1 MMRGRLSMKELT
13 PLLGGGRAGFSLWR
27 GWLWL
32 WLACGMV
39 LPALTQERPDIV
51 WIRGGHTHEVTSVS
65 FSPDGRLLASGSWD
79 KTIKLWRVADG
90 ALVRTLTGHTRWVE
104 SVSFSPDGRLLAS
117 GGGDET
123 IKLWRVAD
131 GSLVRTL
138 RRHAWQVNSVVFSP
152 DGRLLASG
160 GQDYTIKL
168 WRVSDGSL
176 VRTLTGHSP
185 VNSVSFSPD
194 GRLLASGSRDNTIKL
209 WRVSDGSLV
218 RTLRGHTSFVTSV
231 SFSPDG
237 RLLASGSWDGTIRLW
252 RVADGAL
259 RQTYNQEIFG
269 AFSIQFSSD
278 GRLFGY
284 GRADATVVVAR
295 NPFWQRGEGNPQP
308 KNVKPPRGNTPPQ
321 RRHDKTDLRAGLS
334 VRRGRTAGS
343 QLWLVHAAV
352 VGAAPHHDFVD
363 NHGGRRDI
371 RDAIYA
377 DSRHGGFG
385 SFLLRGSCADIRLFR
400 EARN

>member
-1 MMRGRLSMKELT
+1 
-13 PLLGGGRAGFSLWR
+13 
-27 GWLWL
+27 
-32 WLACGMV
+32 V
-39 LPALTQERPDIV
+39 
-51 WIRGGHTHEVTSVS
+51 VTSVS

-79 KTIKLWRVADG
+79 D
-90 ALVRTLTGHTRWVE
+90 
-104 SVSFSPDGRLLAS
+104 
-117 GGGDET
+117 
-123 IKLWRVAD
+123 
-131 GSLVRTL
+131 
-138 RRHAWQVNSVVFSP
+138 
-152 DGRLLASG
+152 
-160 GQDYTIKL
+160 TIKL

-176 VRTLTGHSP
+176 VRTL
-185 VNSVSFSPD
+185 
-194 GRLLASGSRDNTIKL
+194 K
-209 WRVSDGSLV
+209 
-218 RTLRGHTSFVTSV
+218 GHTGWVSSV
-231 SFSPDG
+231 VFSPDG

-252 RVADGAL
+252 RVVDGAL
-259 RQTYNQEIFG
+259 LQTYNQEIFG
-269 AFSIQFSSD
+269 ALSIQFSSD

-321 RRHDKTDLRAGLS
+321 RMHDKTDLRAGLS

-371 RDAIYA
+371 RDAICA
-377 DSRHGGFG
+377 DSQHGGFG